1 MTIQD
6 SAADRQV
13 DPVPGTPTPP
23 PEPPTFG
30 ADRVWEPTDFEV
42 VDADLIDSPE
52 QAEHPSARR
61 RLGGVTVVSV
71 VLALAAAVA
80 IAGVAFAI
88 GRTTAQNV
96 ATTGGGITN
105 PGTVPNGGAVPGFG
119 DDNGG
124 AGLDRGR
131 EFGFGGLS
139 GTVTAINGDQLTVK
153 LANGQTVT
161 VALGSSTTYHTQAT
175 ASQGDLATGQTVT
188 VQVGRDAL
196 GSGSTTPT
204 ATDVTITGK

>member
-1 MTIQD
+1 MTTQD
-6 SAADRQV
+6 HAGDRQV
-13 DPVPGTPTPP
+13 DPIAGTPAAPSQ
-23 PEPPTFG
+23 PPTFG
-30 ADRVWEPTDFEV
+30 ANRVWEPTDFEV
-42 VDADLIDSPE
+42 VDADLTDHPE
-52 QAEHPSARR
+52 PVEWPGTRR

-96 ATTGGGITN
+96 AITGGSLTN
-105 PGTVPNGGAVPGFG
+105 PGTLPNGARGFG
-119 DDNGG
+119 DDNGARG
-124 AGLDRGR
+124 FDRGAL
-131 EFGFGGLS
+131 GFGGLS
-139 GTVTAINGDQLTVK
+139 GTVTTINGDQLTVK

-161 VALGSSTTYHTQAT
+161 VALGSSTTYHTRTT
-175 ASQGDLATGQTVT
+175 AARGDLATGQTVT

-196 GSGSTTPT
+196 GSGSGSTTAT